1 MKVEP
6 DRHASEKKEC
16 NTVEDLLA
24 MADLILN
31 NQIDPV
37 KPAHTFEV
45 IDLSQPKKEDASKQD
60 DSDEQDGERVI

>member
-1 MKVEP
+1 
-6 DRHASEKKEC
+6 
-16 NTVEDLLA
+16 